1 LLLAGLLVLALVWLG
16 PLLGSWR
23 ESLAAGMVAHM
34 GVVAVAA
41 PLIALGLPVACR
53 FGPSMPAALPVVAS
67 LLELFAVWGWHA
79 PAMRAAAEAS
89 MPVTVAEQVSFLL
102 VGVLLWSTSFA
113 APGERMHAASGAAAL
128 LLTSIHMTLLG
139 ALLALSPRPLYG
151 AGDVTCFGI
160 LLDAGQDQQL
170 GGVVMLAVGSVVY
183 LAGGLLLVSELLGGA
198 DREASSKQQLQLGA
212 MSTHVPPG
220 VPSRSAIRWFLR
232 CCARWL

>member
-1 LLLAGLLVLALVWLG
+1 MRRASLAAGLLVLALVWLG

-23 ESLAAGMVAHM
+23 ESFSAGMVAHM

-41 PLIALGLPVACR
+41 PLIALGMPSAWR
-53 FGPSMPAALPVVAS
+53 FGPSMPAALPVAAS

-89 MPVTVAEQVSFLL
+89 TAVTIAEQTTFLA

-128 LLTSIHMTLLG
+128 LLTSMHMTLLG

-160 LLDAGQDQQL
+160 VLEAGQDQQM
-170 GGVVMLAVGSVVY
+170 GGVVMLAVGAIVY
-183 LAGGLLLVSELLGGA
+183 LAGGLSLVSGLLGGA
-198 DREASSKQQLQLGA
+198 GQASS
-212 MSTHVPPG
+212 P
-220 VPSRSAIRWFLR
+220 R
-232 CCARWL
+232 